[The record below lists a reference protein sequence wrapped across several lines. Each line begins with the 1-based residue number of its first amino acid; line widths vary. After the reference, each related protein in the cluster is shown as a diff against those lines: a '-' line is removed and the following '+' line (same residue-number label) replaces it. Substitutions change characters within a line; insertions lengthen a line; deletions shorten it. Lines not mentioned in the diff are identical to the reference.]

1 MNIESRIRNMNKT
14 MKRSMIEWLKR
25 TQKLKQTSMRNCA
38 EHIQRYETEQRELEA
53 KLAELSKKV
62 ETMNLQETCIKE
74 FMDKAKTN
82 IGMNDVTPK
91 LLNLFVTRIEVS
103 ERESRNSG
111 CAIKIRYTFQPECL

>member
-1 MNIESRIRNMNKT
+1 
-14 MKRSMIEWLKR
+14 
-25 TQKLKQTSMRNCA
+25 MRNCA